1 MPHACKSWAVRT
13 IYGFVGTSLMRFQ
26 TPALAA
32 GSAEFTTTLISRRS
46 RHRAGTRYITRGADA
61 LGNVAN
67 FVETEQLVWAEETSH
82 VYTSFSLIRG
92 SVSVFGRQD
101 NGIAK
106 PSPELDATLL
116 ASRTAFT
123 EHFDTLNFRVSKC
136 SVKA

>member
-92 SVSVFGRQD
+92 SVPVFGRQD